1 MKQPGGKRGLRMIV
15 RILAI
20 IAGLWGGWLAA
31 GVLNDHR
38 IDIPRRLV
46 PATRPSAAA
55 PAR

>member
-1 MKQPGGKRGLRMIV
+1 MKQPGRKGGLRIIV
-15 RILAI
+15 RVLAI

-46 PATRPSAAA
+46 PASQPSAAT
-55 PAR
+55 PLR